1 MMLKICV
8 NKVKIAESFS
18 YFHYFCGAMNEENIS
33 IKIYNADTS
42 SSLRL
47 LITEDTI
54 RAGFPSPAQ
63 DHIAESID
71 LNKDLIR
78 HPASTF
84 YGRVA
89 GDSMIEE
96 GIEEGDILVIDKS
109 LMPEE
114 GDLAVCCI
122 DAEFTLKRIHRTSDG
137 RLFLMPSNSNYRPI
151 EVHEENEFIVW
162 GIVTYTIKS
171 NRKRRR

>member
-1 MMLKICV
+1 M
-8 NKVKIAESFS
+8 ND
-18 YFHYFCGAMNEENIS
+18 FHYICSVMNDDS
-33 IKIYNADTS
+33 ATIKIYNADTS
-42 SSLRL
+42 SSLSL
-47 LITEDTI
+47 LITDDTI

-63 DHIAESID
+63 DNVSESID

-89 GDSMIEE
+89 GDSMIDE
-96 GIEEGDILVIDKS
+96 GIDEGDILVIDKS
-109 LMPEE
+109 LIPEE

-122 DAEFTLKRIHRTSDG
+122 DAEFTLKRIHITNDG
-137 RLFLMPSNSNYRPI
+137 RLFLMPSNNNYRPI
-151 EVHEENEFIVW
+151 EVHEENEFVVW